1 MEFFE
6 DTLESILENNLSKL
20 LELKQ
25 LSHDT
30 IDRANDTYFHDEDF
44 SHLLNQRDYLNEQVP
59 EWLNEYEFE
68 RIYSSIQQLIHELKD
83 QEQIRLNKVIDL
95 ED

>member
-68 RIYSSIQQLIHELKD
+68 RIYSSIQ
-83 QEQIRLNKVIDL
+83 
-95 ED
+95 